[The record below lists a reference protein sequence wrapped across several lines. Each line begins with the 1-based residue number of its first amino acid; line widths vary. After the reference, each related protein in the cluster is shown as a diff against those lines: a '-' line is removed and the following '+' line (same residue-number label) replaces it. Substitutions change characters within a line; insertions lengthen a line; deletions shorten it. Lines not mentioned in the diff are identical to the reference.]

1 MGRFKCA
8 CCEKWWSAGQ
18 SGAKK
23 VKSESR
29 GLITEVLKASGIEV
43 ELPIGQKICT
53 ACCSTPAHNFTFTGI
68 KGQLVSL

>member
-43 ELPIGQKICT
+43 ELPIGQKIDRK
-53 ACCSTPAHNFTFTGI
+53 S
-68 KGQLVSL
+68 VV